1 MKTSNILN
9 NIAIGLLFMAP
20 VSTFAQSEWTV
31 TDAQKKVT
39 NPIAFSDQS
48 VNEGKTIY
56 LANCKSCHGDPTK
69 NNGLPLVPK
78 PTDFGLQAFLDL
90 NSDGSIFQKM
100 TEGRATMP
108 TYAAILTVDQRWNVV
123 NYIRSFD
130 ANFTPS
136 AGGAAT
142 TVIANSDEVTAPY
155 FLEIAVDSANSQA
168 VVTLF
173 GTFNGQKAAVANAEV
188 FVGIKRYFK
197 NLPIMKAGETTN
209 EMGQITVTYPTDL
222 KSGEHGLGEL
232 VAYPVDI
239 QRYGELTQSAPIH
252 LKPVHIDD
260 FNATRALWAH
270 NNRVPVWLLIT
281 YLSIVIIVW
290 GVMFKVVLNL
300 LKIKKL
306 GN

>member
-1 MKTSNILN
+1 
-9 NIAIGLLFMAP
+9 
-20 VSTFAQSEWTV
+20 
-31 TDAQKKVT
+31 
-39 NPIAFSDQS
+39 
-48 VNEGKTIY
+48 
-56 LANCKSCHGDPTK
+56 
-69 NNGLPLVPK
+69 
-78 PTDFGLQAFLDL
+78 
-90 NSDGSIFQKM
+90 
-100 TEGRATMP
+100 
-108 TYAAILTVDQRWNVV
+108 
-123 NYIRSFD
+123 
-130 ANFTPS
+130 
-136 AGGAAT
+136 
-142 TVIANSDEVTAPY
+142 
-155 FLEIAVDSANSQA
+155 
-168 VVTLF
+168 
-173 GTFNGQKAAVANAEV
+173 
-188 FVGIKRYFK
+188 
-197 NLPIMKAGETTN
+197 MKAGETTN